1 MKHYQDNI
9 DLSIEEIE
17 KFIKSRDQ
25 KVQFTYIGAFDETN
39 LLLINQYINFVESLN
54 YELKRTNLFKIF
66 IELTQNISQ
75 NSTITK
81 TIDGKNIGCGKLTIR
96 EFEDCYVMVSSNMAE
111 KGDADYVVELCNEIN
126 RKSSDELR
134 QMKRERIREQTSK
147 RQNGNIGLIKI
158 AIITKS
164 KLKVQTKTISNDEVF
179 ISISTILKK

>member
-1 MKHYQDNI
+1 MKYYQDNI

-39 LLLINQYINFVESLN
+39 LLLINQYIDFVESLS
-54 YELKRTNLFKIF
+54 YTLKRTSLFKIF

-96 EFEDCYVMVSSNMAE
+96 EFEDSYVMVSSNMTG
-111 KGDADYVVELCNEIN
+111 KNDADNLVEICNEIN
-126 RKSSDELR
+126 RKNSDELR
-134 QMKRERIREQTSK
+134 QMKREKIREQTSNEQK
-147 RQNGNIGLIKI
+147 GNIGLIKV
-158 AIITKS
+158 ALITKS
-164 KLKVQTKTISNDEVF
+164 KLKVQTKTISSDEVF